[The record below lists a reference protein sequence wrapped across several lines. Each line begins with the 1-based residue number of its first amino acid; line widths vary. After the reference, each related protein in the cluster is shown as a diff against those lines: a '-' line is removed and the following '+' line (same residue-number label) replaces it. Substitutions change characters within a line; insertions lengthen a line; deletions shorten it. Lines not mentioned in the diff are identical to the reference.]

1 MHVYVYMVTPRFYIY
16 FEFCSVEPHN
26 LETYIMYIAYI
37 LIYNDD
43 LDISLRNIFVYVLL
57 QRFWW
62 IL

>member
-1 MHVYVYMVTPRFYIY
+1 MHVYVYMVTPGFT
-16 FEFCSVEPHN
+16 FTLNFVVVESRN
-26 LETYIMYIAYI
+26 LETYIMYIVYI

-43 LDISLRNIFVYVLL
+43 LDISLRNIFIYVLL